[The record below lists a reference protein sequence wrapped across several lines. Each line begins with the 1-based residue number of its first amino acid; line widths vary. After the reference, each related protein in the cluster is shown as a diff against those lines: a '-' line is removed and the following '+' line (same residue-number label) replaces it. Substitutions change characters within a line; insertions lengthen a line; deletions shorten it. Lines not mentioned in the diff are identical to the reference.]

1 MAAGLAHMVAAMS
14 RGKKAYLQYEQQL
27 SEAIA
32 RLSVLRE
39 ELKAAIDEDAKAFE
53 EVMKA
58 FKSTKDAP
66 DPAAVTTPA
75 TKQATLVP
83 MGVAEKS
90 REVKQWAEKLGPI
103 TNPRMA
109 SDLTVSKAL
118 ADAAITGAVA
128 NVEINLQ
135 DLPDTAFVKQ
145 MRTKVAALGS

>member
-1 MAAGLAHMVAAMS
+1 
-14 RGKKAYLQYEQQL
+14 
-27 SEAIA
+27 
-32 RLSVLRE
+32 
-39 ELKAAIDEDAKAFE
+39 
-53 EVMKA
+53 
-58 FKSTKDAP
+58 
-66 DPAAVTTPA
+66 
-75 TKQATLVP
+75 